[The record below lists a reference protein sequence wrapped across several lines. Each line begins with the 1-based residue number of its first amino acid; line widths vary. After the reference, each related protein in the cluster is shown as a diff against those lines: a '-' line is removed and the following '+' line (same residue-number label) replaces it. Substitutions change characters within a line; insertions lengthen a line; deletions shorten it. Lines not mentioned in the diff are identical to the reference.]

1 MNVREVIF
9 DIIGRDRLSPTL
21 DKIGVRG
28 ESARK
33 VMSSLNR
40 QTLTF
45 NDNIKTV
52 AAEIPGLSRGF
63 ELLRNPVVLAG
74 AALTGA
80 TVALSRAADQAAR
93 FNHEFRNLANL
104 NLNKTRSELRQLKD
118 LVTSTAYAGGFDL
131 SKTTS
136 AYYDVQSV
144 TGLSGAAASPM
155 VRKGMEFARLL
166 GADPNAWVQGLALAQ
181 ANFGFS
187 NRAIDDFQSKA
198 YATLKAGNI
207 TFDQIAQL
215 IPRFAGAAASSGQGY
230 EEALKM
236 FTLFTM
242 RSSSR
247 DEAATM
253 TQALFR
259 DLTNA
264 GVIKGFTAAGVK
276 MFDKSGNIRPVSAL
290 LEELSD
296 RFAKAYA
303 KSGDAGVVKL
313 RNQFAGS
320 EGINALL
327 NTAADRTATFKD
339 QLRNFADS
347 ELELARV
354 REIAKDDAV
363 LLSEELRN
371 KLNVATTQLGEA
383 LLPLKL
389 RLTEAAIGAVN
400 FANSL
405 SGNKTAIGASMDA
418 AIYSS
423 YAERY
428 NGFQNLTAAQ
438 RDSLRAELL
447 ADRERYSQTNRAV
460 QMLAESKGLKAAM
473 FALTGFAA
481 PGLIASANDAAYGTP
496 AKLAAV
502 NRIYG
507 EVFGDAGAATPLS
520 GGGKTGSTA
529 TDAAAMQAALAA
541 AGGGR
546 QQKVVNVTIGSLV
559 GSQSFNTSVRESR
572 DDITSVVEEALLRA
586 INGAEQLAIQ

>member
-327 NTAADRTATFKD
+327 NTAADRAATFKD

-371 KLNVATTQLGEA
+371 KLNIAVTQLGES
-383 LLPLKL
+383 LLPL
-389 RLTEAAIGAVN
+389 RLELTKTALAVVNGTRLLFSESARRNSGADAFRQLLENAGVDTMSPEQRDAFLQTVRERRDKAYSDAQKYQNRADILKWFWSPGYLNNQQRADMSRGFAEAA
-400 FANSL
+400 
-405 SGNKTAIGASMDA
+405 TD
-418 AIYSS
+418 Y
-423 YAERY
+423 
-428 NGFQNLTAAQ
+428 LTMPF
-438 RDSLRAELL
+438 S
-447 ADRERYSQTNRAV
+447 
-460 QMLAESKGLKAAM
+460 
-473 FALTGFAA
+473 
-481 PGLIASANDAAYGTP
+481 
-496 AKLAAV
+496 
-502 NRIYG
+502 
-507 EVFGDAGAATPLS
+507 GDAGSATSLAGS
-520 GGGKTGSTA
+520 KTGAKTA
-529 TDAAAMQAALAA
+529 TDAAAMQAALAT

>member
-45 NDNIKTV
+45 NDNIKTA
-52 AAEIPGLSRGF
+52 AAEIPGLSRG
-63 ELLRNPVVLAG
+63 LTMLRNPAIIAG
-74 AALTGA
+74 TAIAGT
-80 TVALSRAADQAAR
+80 TVALKRATDQAAR

-104 NLNKTRSELRQLKD
+104 NLGKTRSELRQLKE
-118 LVTSTAYAGGFDL
+118 LVMSTSYAGGFDL
-131 SKTTS
+131 SKTNS
-136 AYYDVQSV
+136 AFFDVQSV
-144 TGLSGAAASPM
+144 TGLSGAAAAPM

-247 DEAATM
+247 DQAATM

-264 GVIKGFTAAGVK
+264 GVIKGFTAAGVN
-276 MFDKSGNIRPVSAL
+276 MFDKNGNIRPVSTL

-303 KSGDAGVVKL
+303 TSGDAGVVKL

-327 NTAADRTATFKD
+327 NTAADRAATFKD

-371 KLNVATTQLGEA
+371 RLNVAVTQLGES
-383 LLPLKL
+383 LLPLKVA
-389 RLTEAAIGAVN
+389 LTE
-400 FANSL
+400 
-405 SGNKTAIGASMDA
+405 TA
-418 AIYSS
+418 
-423 YAERY
+423 
-428 NGFQNLTAAQ
+428 
-438 RDSLRAELL
+438 
-447 ADRERYSQTNRAV
+447 
-460 QMLAESKGLKAAM
+460 
-473 FALTGFAA
+473 
-481 PGLIASANDAAYGTP
+481 
-496 AKLAAV
+496 LAAV
-502 NRIYG
+502 NGTRLLFSEG
-507 EVFGDAGAATPLS
+507 ARRTSGADAFRQLLENADVDAMTPEQRNAFLTTVRERRDKAYSDARKYQNRADILKWFWLPGYLNNRQRADMSMGFAEAATDYLTMPFS
-520 GGGKTGSTA
+520 GDTGSTVSMAGSSKTGGTA

>member
-45 NDNIKTV
+45 NDKIKTA
-52 AAEIPGLSRGF
+52 AAEIPGLSRG
-63 ELLRNPVVLAG
+63 LTMLRNPAIIAG
-74 AALTGA
+74 TAIAGT
-80 TVALSRAADQAAR
+80 TVALKRATDQAAR

-104 NLNKTRSELRQLKD
+104 NLGKTRSELRQLKE
-118 LVTSTAYAGGFDL
+118 LVMSTSYAGGFDL
-131 SKTTS
+131 SKTNS
-136 AYYDVQSV
+136 AFFDVQSV
-144 TGLSGAAASPM
+144 TGLSGAAAAPM

-276 MFDKSGNIRPVSAL
+276 MFDKNGNIRPVSTL

-327 NTAADRTATFKD
+327 NTAADRAATFKD

-371 KLNVATTQLGEA
+371 RLNVSVTQLGES
-383 LLPLKL
+383 LLPLRLGLTRLALAVVDTSNVLLSPDKGGYRTGYNNTYQMLSDYYGDFADMDESAKQNL
-389 RLTEAAIGAVN
+389 RAHIAQLRSHHEGRRDSFMGRNGDKWWTNMIPGSFLFRPTWAAKGAM
-400 FANSL
+400 AEGSL
-405 SGNKTAIGASMDA
+405 SALDAI
-418 AIYSS
+418 
-423 YAERY
+423 EREVL
-428 NGFQNLTAAQ
+428 G
-438 RDSLRAELL
+438 
-447 ADRERYSQTNRAV
+447 
-460 QMLAESKGLKAAM
+460 
-473 FALTGFAA
+473 
-481 PGLIASANDAAYGTP
+481 GT
-496 AKLAAV
+496 
-502 NRIYG
+502 
-507 EVFGDAGAATPLS
+507 DTATPLL
-520 GGGKTGSTA
+520 GGGKTGGTA

>member
-45 NDNIKTV
+45 NDNIKTA
-52 AAEIPGLSRGF
+52 AAEIPGLSRG
-63 ELLRNPVVLAG
+63 LTMLRNPAIIAG
-74 AALTGA
+74 TAIAGT
-80 TVALSRAADQAAR
+80 TVALKRATDQAAR

-104 NLNKTRSELRQLKD
+104 NLGKTRSELRQLKE
-118 LVTSTAYAGGFDL
+118 LVMSTSYAGGFDL
-131 SKTTS
+131 SKTNS
-136 AYYDVQSV
+136 AFFDVQSV
-144 TGLSGAAASPM
+144 TGLSGAAAAPM

-215 IPRFAGAAASSGQGY
+215 IPRFAGTAASSGQGY

-247 DEAATM
+247 DQAATM

-276 MFDKSGNIRPVSAL
+276 MFDKNGNIRPVSTL

-371 KLNVATTQLGEA
+371 RLNVSVTQLGES
-383 LLPLKL
+383 LLPLRLGLTRLALAVVDTSNVLLSPDKGGYRTGYNNTYQMLSDYYGDFADMDESAKQNL
-389 RLTEAAIGAVN
+389 RAHIAQLRSHHEGRRDSFMGRNGDKWWTNMIPGSFLFRPTWAAKGAM
-400 FANSL
+400 AEGSL
-405 SGNKTAIGASMDA
+405 SALDAIEREVLGGTDTAM
-418 AIYSS
+418 
-423 YAERY
+423 
-428 NGFQNLTAAQ
+428 
-438 RDSLRAELL
+438 SLL
-447 ADRERYSQTNRAV
+447 
-460 QMLAESKGLKAAM
+460 
-473 FALTGFAA
+473 
-481 PGLIASANDAAYGTP
+481 
-496 AKLAAV
+496 
-502 NRIYG
+502 
-507 EVFGDAGAATPLS
+507 
-520 GGGKTGSTA
+520 GGGKTGGTA

-586 INGAEQLAIQ
+586 INGAEQIAIG

>member
-1 MNVREVIF
+1 MNVREVIY
-9 DIIGRDRLSPTL
+9 DIIGRDRLSPAL

-28 ESARK
+28 ESANK

-40 QTLTF
+40 QTLTL
-45 NDNIKTV
+45 NDNIKTA

-63 ELLRNPVVLAG
+63 AMLRNPAVIAG
-74 AALTGA
+74 AAIAGT
-80 TVALSRAADQAAR
+80 TVALKRATDQAAR

-104 NLNKTRSELRQLKD
+104 NLGKTRSELQQLKE
-118 LVTSTAYAGGFDL
+118 LVMSTAYGGGFDL
-131 SKTTS
+131 SKTNS
-136 AYYDVQSV
+136 AFYDVQSV
-144 TGLSGAAASPM
+144 TGLSGAAAAPI

-187 NRAIDDFQSKA
+187 NRSIDDFQSKS

-215 IPRFAGAAASSGQGY
+215 IPRFAGTAASSGQGY

-247 DEAATM
+247 DQAATM

-264 GVIKGFTAAGVK
+264 GVIKGFTAAGVD
-276 MFDKSGNIRPVSAL
+276 MFDKSGNIRPVSML
-290 LEELSD
+290 LEELST
-296 RFAKAYA
+296 RFAEEYA
-303 KSGDAGVVKL
+303 KTGDAGVVRL
-313 RNQFAGS
+313 RNEFAGS

-327 NTAADRTATFKD
+327 NTAADRAATFRN

-354 REIAKDDAV
+354 RELAKDDAV
-363 LLSEELRN
+363 LLAEELRS
-371 KLNVATTQLGEA
+371 KLNVAVTQLGES
-383 LLPLKL
+383 LLPL
-389 RLTEAAIGAVN
+389 RNELT
-400 FANSL
+400 
-405 SGNKTAIGASMDA
+405 KTAIAAVNGARMLFSEGARRTSGADAFRQLLENADVESMTP
-418 AIYSS
+418 
-423 YAERY
+423 E
-428 NGFQNLTAAQ
+428 Q
-438 RDSLRAELL
+438 RDA
-447 ADRERYSQTNRAV
+447 
-460 QMLAESKGLKAAM
+460 
-473 FALTGFAA
+473 F
-481 PGLIASANDAAYGTP
+481 
-496 AKLAAV
+496 LAAV
-502 NRIYG
+502 RERRDKAYSDAKKYQNRSDLMQWFWLPGFVKNRQRADMSRGFAEAATDYLTSPF
-507 EVFGDAGAATPLS
+507 FGDTSSSAFQNS
-520 GGGKTGSTA
+520 GTTA
-529 TDAAAMQAALAA
+529 PGTSADAAAMQAALSA

-586 INGAEQLAIQ
+586 VSGAEQLAIQ

>member
-104 NLNKTRSELRQLKD
+104 NLDKTRSELQQLKD

-131 SKTTS
+131 SKTNS
-136 AYYDVQSV
+136 AFYDVQSV

-247 DEAATM
+247 DQAATM

-354 REIAKDDAV
+354 RGDRK
-363 LLSEELRN
+363 R
-371 KLNVATTQLGEA
+371 
-383 LLPLKL
+383 
-389 RLTEAAIGAVN
+389 RRRAAFG
-400 FANSL
+400 
-405 SGNKTAIGASMDA
+405 
-418 AIYSS
+418 
-423 YAERY
+423 R
-428 NGFQNLTAAQ
+428 AAQ
-438 RDSLRAELL
+438 
-447 ADRERYSQTNRAV
+447 
-460 QMLAESKGLKAAM
+460 
-473 FALTGFAA
+473 
-481 PGLIASANDAAYGTP
+481 
-496 AKLAAV
+496 
-502 NRIYG
+502 
-507 EVFGDAGAATPLS
+507 
-520 GGGKTGSTA
+520 
-529 TDAAAMQAALAA
+529 
-541 AGGGR
+541 
-546 QQKVVNVTIGSLV
+546 
-559 GSQSFNTSVRESR
+559 
-572 DDITSVVEEALLRA
+572 
-586 INGAEQLAIQ
+586 

>member
-1 MNVREVIF
+1 MNVREVIY

-28 ESARK
+28 ESANK

-45 NDNIKTV
+45 NDNIKTA

-63 ELLRNPVVLAG
+63 AMLRNPAVIAG
-74 AALTGA
+74 AAIAGT
-80 TVALSRAADQAAR
+80 TVALKRATDQAAR

-104 NLNKTRSELRQLKD
+104 NLGKTRSELQQLKE
-118 LVTSTAYAGGFDL
+118 LVMSTAYGGGFDL
-131 SKTTS
+131 SKTNS
-136 AYYDVQSV
+136 AFYDVQSV
-144 TGLSGAAASPM
+144 TGLSGAAAAPI

-187 NRAIDDFQSKA
+187 NRSIDDFQSKS

-247 DEAATM
+247 DQAATM

-264 GVIKGFTAAGVK
+264 GVIKGFTAAGVD
-276 MFDKSGNIRPVSAL
+276 MFDKSGNIRPVSML
-290 LEELSD
+290 LEELST
-296 RFAKAYA
+296 RFAEEYA
-303 KSGDAGVVKL
+303 KTGDAGVVKL

-327 NTAADRTATFKD
+327 NTAADRAATFKD

-347 ELELARV
+347 ELELSRV

-371 KLNVATTQLGEA
+371 KLNVSVTQLGES
-383 LLPLKL
+383 LLPLRIGLVKFTQSVVDGINMFSANKPANIAAGSRDVNEWLGGYDISAMSPQGKSEFEESL
-389 RLTEAAIGAVN
+389 RNIRQGYLDKSLRKTTAGGLLKNVPLLGNRFMSAAYYNQGAAAAIE
-400 FANSL
+400 SYL
-405 SGNKTAIGASMDA
+405 SEN
-418 AIYSS
+418 
-423 YAERY
+423 
-428 NGFQNLTAAQ
+428 
-438 RDSLRAELL
+438 
-447 ADRERYSQTNRAV
+447 
-460 QMLAESKGLKAAM
+460 
-473 FALTGFAA
+473 
-481 PGLIASANDAAYGTP
+481 
-496 AKLAAV
+496 
-502 NRIYG
+502 
-507 EVFGDAGAATPLS
+507 FGDAANAVPISDGSMTS
-520 GGGKTGSTA
+520 GGTA
-529 TDAAAMQAALAA
+529 PDAAAMQAALAA

-586 INGAEQLAIQ
+586 VNGAEQLAIQ

>member
-45 NDNIKTV
+45 NDNIKTA
-52 AAEIPGLSRGF
+52 AAEIPGLSRG
-63 ELLRNPVVLAG
+63 LTMLRNPAIIAG
-74 AALTGA
+74 TAIAGT
-80 TVALSRAADQAAR
+80 TVALKRATDQAAR

-104 NLNKTRSELRQLKD
+104 NLGKTRSELRQLKE
-118 LVTSTAYAGGFDL
+118 LVMSTSYAGGFDL
-131 SKTTS
+131 SKTNS
-136 AYYDVQSV
+136 AFFDVQSV
-144 TGLSGAAASPM
+144 TGLSGAAAAPM

-247 DEAATM
+247 DQAATM

-264 GVIKGFTAAGVK
+264 GVIKGFTAAGVN
-276 MFDKSGNIRPVSAL
+276 MFDKNGNIRPVSTL

-303 KSGDAGVVKL
+303 TSGDAGVVKL

-327 NTAADRTATFKD
+327 NTAADRAATFKD

-371 KLNVATTQLGEA
+371 RLNVAVTQLGES
-383 LLPLKL
+383 LLPLKVA
-389 RLTEAAIGAVN
+389 LTE
-400 FANSL
+400 
-405 SGNKTAIGASMDA
+405 TA
-418 AIYSS
+418 
-423 YAERY
+423 
-428 NGFQNLTAAQ
+428 
-438 RDSLRAELL
+438 
-447 ADRERYSQTNRAV
+447 
-460 QMLAESKGLKAAM
+460 
-473 FALTGFAA
+473 
-481 PGLIASANDAAYGTP
+481 
-496 AKLAAV
+496 LAAV
-502 NRIYG
+502 NGTRLLFSEG
-507 EVFGDAGAATPLS
+507 ARRTSGADAFRQLLENADVDAMTPEQRNAFLTTVRERRDKAYSDARKYQNRADILKWFWLPGYLNNRQRADMSMGFAEAATDYLTMPFS
-520 GGGKTGSTA
+520 GDTGSTVSMAGSSKTGGTA

-559 GSQSFNTSVRESR
+559 GSQSFNASVRESR

>member
-74 AALTGA
+74 VALTGA

-104 NLNKTRSELRQLKD
+104 NLGKTRSELQQLKS

-136 AYYDVQSV
+136 AFYDVQSV

-276 MFDKSGNIRPVSAL
+276 MFDKSGNIRPVSTL

-327 NTAADRTATFKD
+327 NTAADRAATFKD

-371 KLNVATTQLGEA
+371 KLNIAVTQLGES
-383 LLPLKL
+383 LLPL
-389 RLTEAAIGAVN
+389 RLELTKTALAVVNGTRLLFSESARRNSGADAFRQLLENAGVDTMSPEQRDAFLQTVRERRDKAYSDAQKYQNRADILKWFWSPGYLNNQQRADMSRGFAEAA
-400 FANSL
+400 
-405 SGNKTAIGASMDA
+405 TD
-418 AIYSS
+418 Y
-423 YAERY
+423 
-428 NGFQNLTAAQ
+428 LTMPF
-438 RDSLRAELL
+438 S
-447 ADRERYSQTNRAV
+447 
-460 QMLAESKGLKAAM
+460 
-473 FALTGFAA
+473 
-481 PGLIASANDAAYGTP
+481 
-496 AKLAAV
+496 
-502 NRIYG
+502 
-507 EVFGDAGAATPLS
+507 GDAGSATSLAGS
-520 GGGKTGSTA
+520 KTGAKTA
-529 TDAAAMQAALAA
+529 TDAAAMQAALAT

>member
-1 MNVREVIF
+1 MNVREVIYE
-9 DIIGRDRLSPTL
+9 ISGKDRLTPTL
-21 DKIGVRG
+21 EKIGVRG
-28 ESARK
+28 EATNK
-33 VMSSLNR
+33 ILTSLNR
-40 QTLTF
+40 DTF
-45 NDNIKTV
+45 SLKNNIRM
-52 AAEIPGLSRGF
+52 AASEIPGLSRG
-63 ELLRNPVVLAG
+63 LTMLRNPAIVAGTAIAGTAVL
-74 AALTGA
+74 LRQA
-80 TVALSRAADQAAR
+80 TDQAAR

-104 NLNKTRSELRQLKD
+104 NLSKTRSELQQLREQ
-118 LVTSTAYAGGFDL
+118 VVSTAYAGGFDL
-131 SKTTS
+131 SKTNS
-136 AYYDVQSV
+136 AFYDVQSV
-144 TGLSGAAASPM
+144 TGLSGAAAAPM

-166 GADPNAWVQGLALAQ
+166 GADPNTWVQGLALAQ

-276 MFDKSGNIRPVSAL
+276 MFDKNGNIRPVSTL

-327 NTAADRTATFKD
+327 NTAADRAATFKD
-339 QLRNFADS
+339 QLRN
-347 ELELARV
+347 R
-354 REIAKDDAV
+354 
-363 LLSEELRN
+363 
-371 KLNVATTQLGEA
+371 LNVSVTQLGES
-383 LLPLKL
+383 LLPLRLGLTRLALAVVDTSNVLLSPDKGGYRTGYNNTYQMLSDYYGDFADMDESAKQNL
-389 RLTEAAIGAVN
+389 RAHIAQLRSHHEGRRDSFMGRNGDKWWTNMIPGSFLFRPTWAAKGAM
-400 FANSL
+400 AEGSL
-405 SGNKTAIGASMDA
+405 SALDAI
-418 AIYSS
+418 
-423 YAERY
+423 EREVL
-428 NGFQNLTAAQ
+428 G
-438 RDSLRAELL
+438 
-447 ADRERYSQTNRAV
+447 
-460 QMLAESKGLKAAM
+460 
-473 FALTGFAA
+473 
-481 PGLIASANDAAYGTP
+481 GT
-496 AKLAAV
+496 
-502 NRIYG
+502 
-507 EVFGDAGAATPLS
+507 DTATPLL
-520 GGGKTGSTA
+520 GGGKTGGTA

>member
-1 MNVREVIF
+1 M
-9 DIIGRDRLSPTL
+9 G
-21 DKIGVRG
+21 
-28 ESARK
+28 
-33 VMSSLNR
+33 
-40 QTLTF
+40 
-45 NDNIKTV
+45 
-52 AAEIPGLSRGF
+52 
-63 ELLRNPVVLAG
+63 
-74 AALTGA
+74 
-80 TVALSRAADQAAR
+80 
-93 FNHEFRNLANL
+93 
-104 NLNKTRSELRQLKD
+104 
-118 LVTSTAYAGGFDL
+118 AGGWR
-131 SKTTS
+131 S
-136 AYYDVQSV
+136 
-144 TGLSGAAASPM
+144 
-155 VRKGMEFARLL
+155 R
-166 GADPNAWVQGLALAQ
+166 Q

-247 DEAATM
+247 DQAATM

-347 ELELARV
+347 ELRTGQRV
-354 REIAKDDAV
+354 REVAKDDAV

-481 PGLIASANDAAYGTP
+481 PGLIASANDARP
-496 AKLAAV
+496 
-502 NRIYG
+502 
-507 EVFGDAGAATPLS
+507 
-520 GGGKTGSTA
+520 TA
-529 TDAAAMQAALAA
+529 
-541 AGGGR
+541 R
-546 QQKVVNVTIGSLV
+546 PRNW
-559 GSQSFNTSVRESR
+559 RP
-572 DDITSVVEEALLRA
+572 
-586 INGAEQLAIQ
+586 

>member
-45 NDNIKTV
+45 NDNIKTA
-52 AAEIPGLSRGF
+52 AAEIPGLSRG
-63 ELLRNPVVLAG
+63 LTMLRNPAIIAG
-74 AALTGA
+74 TAIAGT
-80 TVALSRAADQAAR
+80 TVALKRATDQAAR

-104 NLNKTRSELRQLKD
+104 NLGKTRSELRQLKE
-118 LVTSTAYAGGFDL
+118 LVMSTSYAGGFDL
-131 SKTTS
+131 SKTNS
-136 AYYDVQSV
+136 AFFDVQSV
-144 TGLSGAAASPM
+144 TGLSGAAAAPM

-247 DEAATM
+247 DQAATM

-264 GVIKGFTAAGVK
+264 GVIKGFTAAGVN
-276 MFDKSGNIRPVSAL
+276 MFDKNGNIRPVSTL

-303 KSGDAGVVKL
+303 TSGDAGVVKL

-327 NTAADRTATFKD
+327 NTAADRAATFKD

-371 KLNVATTQLGEA
+371 RLNVAVTQLGES
-383 LLPLKL
+383 LLPLKVA
-389 RLTEAAIGAVN
+389 LTE
-400 FANSL
+400 
-405 SGNKTAIGASMDA
+405 TA
-418 AIYSS
+418 
-423 YAERY
+423 
-428 NGFQNLTAAQ
+428 
-438 RDSLRAELL
+438 
-447 ADRERYSQTNRAV
+447 
-460 QMLAESKGLKAAM
+460 
-473 FALTGFAA
+473 
-481 PGLIASANDAAYGTP
+481 
-496 AKLAAV
+496 LAAV
-502 NRIYG
+502 NGTRLLFSEG
-507 EVFGDAGAATPLS
+507 ARRTSGADAFRQLLENADVDAMTPEQRNAFLTTVRERRDKAYSDARKYQNRADILKWFWLPSYLNNRQRADMSMGFAEAATDYLTMPFS
-520 GGGKTGSTA
+520 GDTGSTVSMAGSSKTGGTA

>member
-1 MNVREVIF
+1 MNVREVIYE
-9 DIIGRDRLSPTL
+9 ISGKDRLTPTL
-21 DKIGVRG
+21 EKIGVRG
-28 ESARK
+28 EATNK
-33 VMSSLNR
+33 ILTSLNR
-40 QTLTF
+40 DTF
-45 NDNIKTV
+45 SLKNNIRM
-52 AAEIPGLSRGF
+52 AASEIPGLSRG
-63 ELLRNPVVLAG
+63 LTMLRNPAIVAGTAIAGTAVL
-74 AALTGA
+74 LRQA
-80 TVALSRAADQAAR
+80 TDQAAR

-104 NLNKTRSELRQLKD
+104 NLSKTRSELQQLREQ
-118 LVTSTAYAGGFDL
+118 VVSTAYAGGFDL
-131 SKTTS
+131 SKTNS
-136 AYYDVQSV
+136 AFYDVQSV
-144 TGLSGAAASPM
+144 TGLSGAAAAPM

-166 GADPNAWVQGLALAQ
+166 GADPNTWVQGLALAQ

-247 DEAATM
+247 DQAATM

-276 MFDKSGNIRPVSAL
+276 MFDKNGNIRPVSTL

-296 RFAKAYA
+296 RFAKVRAL
-303 KSGDAGVVKL
+303 SGDAGVVKL

-327 NTAADRTATFKD
+327 NTAADRAATFKD

-347 ELELARV
+347 ELELGRA

-371 KLNVATTQLGEA
+371 KLNIAVTQLGDA
-383 LLPLKL
+383 LVPLKL
-389 RLTEAAIGAVN
+389 RLTE
-400 FANSL
+400 
-405 SGNKTAIGASMDA
+405 TAIGVVNFMNSIGGNKPAIA
-418 AIYSS
+418 AAYDNTIYSGYS
-423 YAERY
+423 ERY
-428 NGFQNLTAAQ
+428 NGFQNLTDAQ
-438 RDSLRAELL
+438 RESLRAELL

-460 QMLAESKGLKAAM
+460 QMLAESKGLKAMM

-481 PGLIASANDAAYGTP
+481 PGLIASANDAAFGKSG
-496 AKLAAV
+496 ALAAV

-507 EVFGDAGAATPLS
+507 EVFGDAGAATPLL

-546 QQKVVNVTIGSLV
+546 QQKVVTVTIGSLV
-559 GSQSFNTSVRESR
+559 GNQSFNTSVRESR
-572 DDITSVVEEALLRA
+572 DDITAVVEEALLRA
-586 INGAEQLAIQ
+586 INGAEQIAIG